1 LISLSNSEELDGT
14 NLCTA
19 TASSVFPINI
29 ETVWHAVRDFT
40 FPAKY
45 MTPVESVTM
54 LENKSPFEIGAVRH
68 MKWKTGEEQKQR
80 LIGLTDQY
88 YTITW
93 ETIEANHES
102 ESSAKISTIKL
113 FRITETDQT
122 LVQWSAEHASD
133 VTHEALKFERK
144 AFQENL
150 HELRK
155 GLEKK

>member
-1 LISLSNSEELDGT
+1 MST
-14 NLCTA
+14 TA
-19 TASSVFPINI
+19 TASAVFPHNI

-40 FPAKY
+40 FPGKY
-45 MTPVESVTM
+45 MSPVESVHM
-54 LENKSPFEIGAVRH
+54 LENKSPFEIGGVRH

-80 LIGLTDQY
+80 LIGLTDQF
-88 YTITW
+88 YTVTW

-113 FRITETDQT
+113 FRITENDHT

-133 VTHEALKFERK
+133 VTQEALKFERK

-150 HELRK
+150 TELRK
-155 GLEKK
+155 GLSK

>member
-1 LISLSNSEELDGT
+1 MST
-14 NLCTA
+14 TA
-19 TASSVFPINI
+19 TASSVFPLTI

-45 MTPVESVTM
+45 LNPVDSVNI
-54 LENKSPFEIGAVRH
+54 LDNKSPFEIGAVRQI
-68 MKWKTGEEQKQR
+68 KWKTGEEQKQR
-80 LIGLTDQY
+80 LIGLTDQF
-88 YTITW
+88 YTVTW

-113 FRITETDQT
+113 FRVTETDHT

-133 VTHEALKFERK
+133 VTAEALKFERK

-150 HELRK
+150 NELRK
-155 GLEKK
+155 GLTK